1 MRTVT
6 KTINYYQYDELSP
19 AAQQKARDWY
29 KQGDCYYWYDEFRES
44 LDGFLRMAGITLRD
58 WQYDEW
64 RYDYTLSD
72 SGFDETIEEFDTR
85 RLIAYCHNRFDK
97 YLTCAKRYTKE
108 GGVWDTSRKVR
119 NSHIVREMYSYP
131 FTGVC
136 FDEDFLQPIRE
147 FTKTG
152 KFNGTYSDLIR
163 ECLDSGFK
171 SAVVD
176 VNYRNSDE
184 AVEESI
190 RCNEYEFT
198 EDGEIA

>member
-19 AAQQKARDWY
+19 AAQQNARDWY
-29 KQGDCYYWYDEFRES
+29 RQCDFYPWGSDFQEC

-58 WQYDEW
+58 WEYDSS

-72 SGFDETIEEFDTR
+72 SEFNETIDEFDTR

-97 YLTCAKRYTKE
+97 YLTCAKRYAKDGRT
-108 GGVWDTSRKVR
+108 WDKSKKVR
-119 NSHIVREMYSYP
+119 KSRIIREIDDRP
-131 FTGVC
+131 FTGFC
-136 FDEDFLQPIRE
+136 FDEDFLQPLRE
-147 FTKTG
+147 FLKTG

-163 ECLDSGFK
+163 ECLNSGFK
-171 SAVVD
+171 SVVAD

-184 AVEESI
+184 AVEEVI

-198 EDGEIA
+198 EDGDIA